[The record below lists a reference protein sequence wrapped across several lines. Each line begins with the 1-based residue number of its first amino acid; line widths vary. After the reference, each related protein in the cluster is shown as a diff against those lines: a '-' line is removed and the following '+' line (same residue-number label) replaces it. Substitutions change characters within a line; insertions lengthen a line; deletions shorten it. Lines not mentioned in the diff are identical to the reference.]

1 LRTIVST
8 DLTLT
13 TVDGVTL
20 AGRITP
26 GQGSEPVTVVVAHG
40 FAASKDDAAVC
51 AVGGALNAGGYSV
64 LTYDSRGQGES
75 EGLCTLGDAERHDVA
90 AAVAWARTQSDRVV
104 LVGASMGAI
113 AVLRHAATDPDLA
126 GVVTVSSP
134 AAWRVPRNLRSL
146 LAAGLTQTPPGRFLA
161 ARYMRVRLARGWARP
176 DPPHRLVRGVTAPI
190 AIVHGT
196 DDRFIEPAEART
208 LHAHAHD
215 PRRLELV
222 PGMGHAFDAPAVPV
236 VRGAVDWALARRA
249 VSP

>member
-1 LRTIVST
+1 VVST

-20 AGRITP
+20 AGRHTAGDGP
-26 GQGSEPVTVVVAHG
+26 EPVTVVVAHG
-40 FAASKDDAAVC
+40 FAASKDDPAVC
-51 AVGGALNAGGYSV
+51 AVVRALSGAGYSV

-75 EGLCTLGDAERHDVA
+75 DGLCTLGDAERHDVA
-90 AAVAWARTQSDRVV
+90 AAVAWARTHTSRVV
-104 LVGASMGAI
+104 LLGASMGAI

-161 ARYMRVRLARGWARP
+161 ARYMRVRLARGWTRP
-176 DPPHRLVRGVTAPI
+176 EPPHRLVRGVTAPI

-222 PGMGHAFDAPAVPV
+222 PGMGHAFDAPGIPFIRDAV
-236 VRGAVDWALARRA
+236 AWALARRP
-249 VSP
+249 VSS